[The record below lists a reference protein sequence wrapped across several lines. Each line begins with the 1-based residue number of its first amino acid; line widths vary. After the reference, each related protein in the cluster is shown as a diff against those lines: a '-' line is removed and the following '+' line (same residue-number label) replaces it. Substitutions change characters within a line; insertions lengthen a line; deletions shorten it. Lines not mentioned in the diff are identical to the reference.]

1 MLFFNLYIFIFYP
14 YIFSVFFF
22 DLYIL
27 SIYFFISISLV
38 STFSISILSVSSFS
52 ISITLVTSFS
62 ISIFLV
68 YSFSITISARSSLK
82 TSFWTSLVFTALVM
96 FLLNYISLGLLGT
109 ADLVK
114 ATVESLLVGL
124 GNGMKYK
131 VTIKILMLITRR
143 KLCSRISTF

>member
-1 MLFFNLYIFIFYP
+1 MFFFN
-14 YIFSVFFF
+14 
-22 DLYIL
+22 LYIL

-38 STFSISILSVSSFS
+38 STFSISISSVSSFS

-82 TSFWTSLVFTALVM
+82 TSFWTSLVFTALVR
-96 FLLNYISLGLLGT
+96 FLLNYIFLGLLGT

-114 ATVESLLVGL
+114 ATVIGQNS
-124 GNGMKYK
+124 
-131 VTIKILMLITRR
+131 
-143 KLCSRISTF
+143 KLCTETSDWSRKCLFFIFFFS